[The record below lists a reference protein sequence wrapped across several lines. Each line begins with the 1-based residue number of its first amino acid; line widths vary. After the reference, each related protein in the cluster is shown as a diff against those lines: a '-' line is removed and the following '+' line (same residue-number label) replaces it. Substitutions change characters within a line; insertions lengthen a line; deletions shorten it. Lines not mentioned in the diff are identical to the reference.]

1 MKAMRGSFC
10 GGSIECCLHLRFE
23 LGTGCFG
30 GIAIDVQR
38 LHGFAIRV
46 DTWAFISRR
55 RTLRPGLQPGGVRR
69 VRKGR
74 GLAPTAFWLLS
85 FCFVWCWS
93 KERKRCKRS
102 FRSGIVVFGVTLF
115 GGGMVVGVLVSLL
128 RRVTVAG
135 GFAIFGSI
143 LILVVFLGLGRV
155 VGILAWPGRIGA
167 GCGLFRDLLCG
178 VLLSQTLE
186 GARFHGT
193 FVG

>member
-1 MKAMRGSFC
+1 
-10 GGSIECCLHLRFE
+10 
-23 LGTGCFG
+23 
-30 GIAIDVQR
+30 
-38 LHGFAIRV
+38 
-46 DTWAFISRR
+46 
-55 RTLRPGLQPGGVRR
+55 
-69 VRKGR
+69 
-74 GLAPTAFWLLS
+74 
-85 FCFVWCWS
+85 
-93 KERKRCKRS
+93 
-102 FRSGIVVFGVTLF
+102 
-115 GGGMVVGVLVSLL
+115 MVVGVLVSLL